1 VAGAAVN
8 CAWAVVTAGGALTVI
23 VALAL
28 MLVSLTAAA
37 VTVAVPVAPFAVKVT
52 VKLDVF
58 VNEVGVHAVPLHVHV
73 TPSPPRCC
81 PVAVTLTD

>member
-1 VAGAAVN
+1 
-8 CAWAVVTAGGALTVI
+8 
-23 VALAL
+23 
-28 MLVSLTAAA
+28 MLVFLTAAA

-52 VKLDVF
+52 VKLVVF
-58 VNEVGVHAVPLHVHV
+58 VNEVEVHGAPVHVQV